1 MREHLFI
8 HPEVADALAK
18 RQPVVALEST
28 VLTHGMPHP
37 RNVETA
43 RRVEAA
49 VREGGAVPATIAVLD
64 GRIRVGLD
72 DDDLQRLGEV
82 GRKAWKLSRRDLPVA
97 LALGVEGS
105 TTVAATMI
113 GAELAGI
120 PIFATGGIGGVH
132 RGAELSFDV
141 SADLEELARSSVCVV
156 TAGAKAVLDLPKTL
170 EVLETRGV
178 PVLGFGTDRFPA
190 FYTRDS
196 GLPARRVDGAEEV
209 ARILHVKWRLGLD
222 GGVVVANPI
231 PEADALDPAVV
242 GSAIDEAL
250 EQARAHGIA
259 GGDVTPFLLERMEA
273 LTGGRSLEAN
283 VALIIHNARVG
294 SAIARALCALQNS
307 NTLPPKAPQQRPRY

>member
-8 HPEVADALAK
+8 HPEVAEALAK

-120 PIFATGGIGGVH
+120 PVFATGGIGGVH

-141 SADLEELARSSVCVV
+141 SADLEELARTSVCVV

-250 EQARAHGIA
+250 EQARAAGIA

-294 SAIARALCALQNS
+294 AAIARALCALQNS